1 MKQLMIRTRLM
12 LCEGIEVCSST
23 HGNQLTLS
31 HHSGLK
37 VLLERELAIPQ
48 TVQGVEL
55 AASENPELGEL
66 DAKRS

>member
-55 AASENPELGEL
+55 AAS
-66 DAKRS
+66 